1 MNSCRVQRDGV
12 RRSLRAWYER
22 IVSFP
27 RCPTS
32 SRRTDI
38 GWRAVAAIGAPW
50 QKARPH
56 SPEPCQGAR
65 SPLHGPCTARSP
77 FGSDKFSVPKSSQV
91 KSSPHQALKCSQN
104 TMSRAHLAPC
114 SGLRGR
120 YELTSPQEVA
130 HGLPAASGHHAL
142 ATWLR
147 LSRHE
152 SEAVACAGCA
162 IRAAPGTLRCTGRWD
177 GAPICSGLQGS
188 HWSPTVRRR
197 APHAHSCDASP
208 SGARAHAGGPCQA

>member
-38 GWRAVAAIGAPW
+38 GWRAVEAIGPL
-50 QKARPH
+50 ARPH
-56 SPEPCQGAR
+56 SPGHVLGPG
-65 SPLHGPCTARSP
+65 PLLVATSFP
-77 FGSDKFSVPKSSQV
+77 FPTRPS
-91 KSSPHQALKCSQN
+91 CSQN
-104 TMSRAHLAPC
+104 SMSRAHIAPC

-130 HGLPAASGHHAL
+130 HGLPAASCHHAL

-147 LSRHE
+147 LSRHDP
-152 SEAVACAGCA
+152 EAVACLCA
-162 IRAAPGTLRCTGRWD
+162 LRAAPGTLRCTGRWD
-177 GAPICSGLQGS
+177 GAPTCSGLQGS

-197 APHAHSCDASP
+197 APHAHSADASP
-208 SGARAHAGGPCQA
+208 